1 MGCCLWKGRE
11 CGSRRV
17 VAACCVFPAASLPV
31 FKALTLPFLTPPA
44 HFPLFQMFFVAECHK
59 MLLWAEIQ
67 VCKHC
72 HNVTV

>member
-1 MGCCLWKGRE
+1 MKGCIWSKTWDAAYGKAE

-59 MLLWAEIQ
+59 MLL
-67 VCKHC
+67 
-72 HNVTV
+72 